1 MNNIRENIGKNL
13 TELRKQK
20 GLTQFEVAEKFHYSD
35 KSVSKWENGD
45 TLPDVETLE
54 EICEFYGVTLDFIIK
69 DNSKED
75 YAKQLTTSELNN
87 RIAISTLL
95 TSIVWMTATIIFVY
109 TLINKNYTAYWMA
122 FVWAVPASALI
133 LILMNRI
140 YFRNKL
146 MYFILYSI
154 LSWTLLASV
163 FLQLLSYNLWPL
175 FLIGIPLQA
184 SLVIWLNIK
193 HYPKK
198 NKER

>member
-122 FVWAVPASALI
+122 FVWAVPVSALI
-133 LILMNRI
+133 LIFMNRI

>member
-122 FVWAVPASALI
+122 FVWAVPVSALI
-133 LILMNRI
+133 LIFMNRI

-154 LSWTLLASV
+154 MSWTLLASV

>member
-13 TELRKQK
+13 TELRKKK

-45 TLPDVETLE
+45 TIPDVETLH
-54 EICEFYGVTLDFIIK
+54 EICDFYGVTLDFLIK
-69 DNSKED
+69 DNNEEE
-75 YAKQLTTSELNN
+75 YAKQLAPSELNN
-87 RIAISTLL
+87 RITISILL
-95 TSIVWMTATIIFVY
+95 TSIVWMSATIVFVY
-109 TLINKNYTAYWMA
+109 TMINSKFDAYWMA

-154 LSWTLLASV
+154 LVWAMLAAIY
-163 FLQLLSYNLWPL
+163 LQLLTYNMWPL
-175 FLIGIPLQA
+175 FLLGIPMQA
-184 SLVIWLNIK
+184 SLILWLNIK
-193 HYPKK
+193 QYPKK
-198 NKER
+198 NKEQ

>member
-109 TLINKNYTAYWMA
+109 TLISKNYTAYWMA
-122 FVWAVPASALI
+122 FVWAVPVSALI

-154 LSWTLLASV
+154 MSWTLLASV

>member
-154 LSWTLLASV
+154 MSWTLLASV

>member
-13 TELRKQK
+13 TELRKKK

-45 TLPDVETLE
+45 TIPDVETLH
-54 EICEFYGVTLDFIIK
+54 EICDFYGVTLDFITK
-69 DNSKED
+69 DNSEED
-75 YAKQLTTSELNN
+75 YAKQLAPSQLNN
-87 RIAISTLL
+87 RITISTLL
-95 TSIVWMTATIIFVY
+95 TSIVWMSATIVFVY
-109 TLINKNYTAYWMA
+109 TLINSKFDAYWMA

-154 LSWTLLASV
+154 LSWTTLAAI

-175 FLIGIPLQA
+175 FLLGIPMQA
-184 SLVIWLNIK
+184 
-193 HYPKK
+193 
-198 NKER
+198 